1 MLMAREGEIE
11 HDAGTREGSIFSF
24 GVLSGRLL
32 N

>member
-11 HDAGTREGSIFSF
+11 HYDGAREGSIFSF
-24 GVLSGRLL
+24 GVLSECLL